1 MGVFTQHKSNF
12 FYHLNYRTSRGNTM
26 KLYVGNLGDDGNIT
40 SGDLRPLFE
49 QYGTVTECE
58 CIKNYA
64 FVHMEEESAAT
75 EAVNNLNG
83 HSVKGRPIKVEKS
96 ESKGPR
102 KPSQKLFIGNIAEG
116 TTNEELKSVFERFAG
131 VLEADVIKNYGFVHI
146 DANAGRQKVNEKAW
160 AEINV
165 IGADAK
171 VIGVRSA
178 RNILIIL
185 QTLAAAEDE
194 AGVVAQCE
202 VSLLT
207 VAGPVDIIE
216 ILILPHHHLLI

>member
-1 MGVFTQHKSNF
+1 MV
-12 FYHLNYRTSRGNTM
+12 
-26 KLYVGNLGDDGNIT
+26 IT
-40 SGDLRPLFE
+40 STEIRFEYKCRPPE
-49 QYGTVTECE
+49 Y
-58 CIKNYA
+58 
-64 FVHMEEESAAT
+64 
-75 EAVNNLNG
+75 
-83 HSVKGRPIKVEKS
+83 VKD
-96 ESKGPR
+96 
-102 KPSQKLFIGNIAEG
+102 Q
-116 TTNEELKSVFERFAG
+116 
-131 VLEADVIKNYGFVHI
+131 
-146 DANAGRQKVNEKAW
+146 AW

-185 QTLAAAEDE
+185 QTLAAVEDA
-194 AGVVAQCE
+194 AGVVVQCA

>member
-1 MGVFTQHKSNF
+1 
-12 FYHLNYRTSRGNTM
+12 M
-26 KLYVGNLGDDGNIT
+26 KLI
-40 SGDLRPLFE
+40 
-49 QYGTVTECE
+49 CE
-58 CIKNYA
+58 LKKLDVRIIY
-64 FVHMEEESAAT
+64 T
-75 EAVNNLNG
+75 
-83 HSVKGRPIKVEKS
+83 
-96 ESKGPR
+96 
-102 KPSQKLFIGNIAEG
+102 LFIEIR
-116 TTNEELKSVFERFAG
+116 FEYKCRPPEY
-131 VLEADVIKNYGFVHI
+131 VKD
-146 DANAGRQKVNEKAW
+146 QAW

-185 QTLAAAEDE
+185 QTLAAVEDE
-194 AGVVAQCE
+194 VRFRFHEKKIICAIISRKNKFIIFVIIFQAGVVAQCE